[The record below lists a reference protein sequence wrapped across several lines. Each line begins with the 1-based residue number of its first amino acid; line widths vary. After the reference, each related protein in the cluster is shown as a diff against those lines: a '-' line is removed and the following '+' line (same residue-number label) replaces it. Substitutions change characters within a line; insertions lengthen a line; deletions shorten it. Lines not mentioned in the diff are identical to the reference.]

1 MTEYKIG
8 GYKIPD
14 IYQGGYSSL
23 DPSNNY
29 ITAGTLGTTTD
40 PRTANILQEVSTK
53 LSSGVKQIEIAA
65 VSPEVFDAMPKQH
78 LKEVNRLS
86 KLTGIDVSLHAPV
99 IDVSGIDPRSGFSES
114 ERELSERKVT
124 EALLRAK
131 ELNPDGNIPVTF
143 HSAEGIPGSQFL
155 PPSERKE
162 GEEEY
167 KRVIVINKET
177 GKLAPLEEEKK
188 FYPGE
193 VEVREEVYSPENNLK
208 VLNHTEWD
216 NTLSQ
221 IEFNRVRAEEILK
234 DVNPIFREL
243 YVNWRAAEINPAA
256 VPASALHELNN
267 LSAEES
273 EQLRKI
279 HAAATYTDQAT
290 KTAIAA
296 FDKAYANSKTE
307 EEKKLLE
314 LASKKYGEMLG
325 IKDGKKTDPKSFDPK
340 TQSSALFTLIR
351 GLEKLSPELYVP
363 IEGFA
368 VEKSAKTFG
377 NAAFNSYKKFKDK
390 APTLVIE
397 NPPAGFALSTGEDI
411 KNMVKES
418 RKHFV
423 ENAIRPTDK
432 GGLGMG
438 ESQAKQE
445 AEKIIGATWDVGH
458 INMLRK
464 YGYSEED
471 IVKETEKI
479 APYVKHVHLSDNF
492 GFEHTELP
500 MGMGNVPLKK
510 MMEKL
515 GEKGVDAKKIIEAGH
530 WWQHFKT
537 PPFQEVL
544 EAVGSPVYSM
554 KMAPYW
560 NQAAGLQEGYFSGYG
575 QMLPQ
580 INYET
585 FGAGFSQLPQELGGQ
600 MQGAKGSRM
609 SGRSME

>member
-1 MTEYKIG
+1 MAEYKKG

-14 IYQGGYSSL
+14 IYQGGYSSF
-23 DPSNNY
+23 DSSNNY
-29 ITAGTLGTTTD
+29 MTAGTMGMTTD
-40 PRTANILQEVSTK
+40 PRVANILQEVSTK
-53 LSSGVKQIEIAA
+53 LSSGAKQIEISA

-99 IDVSGIDPRSGFSES
+99 MDVSGIDPRSGFSES

-143 HSAEGIPGSQFL
+143 HSAEGIPSSQLL

-162 GEEEY
+162 EE
-167 KRVIVINKET
+167 KHRKLIVVNKET
-177 GKLAPLEEEKK
+177 GKMAPLEPEIRYIPGTEKLK
-188 FYPGE
+188 PE
-193 VEVREEVYSPENNLK
+193 KRSPEQRRDT
-208 VLNHTEWD
+208 LNETEWD
-216 NTLSQ
+216 NSLSQ
-221 IEFNRVRAEEILK
+221 VFFNQERAQEILGKNQVQIQHILEEMNQMQETTGKIDPRIFSPNQIQAYNNLQSVENYLGDVHQQVNALFSKAYEFGDEHQKEILK
-234 DVNPIFREL
+234 A
-243 YVNWRAAEINPAA
+243 Y
-256 VPASALHELNN
+256 
-267 LSAEES
+267 S
-273 EQLRKI
+273 EQFRKDTEKN
-279 HAAATYTDQAT
+279 HGNPFAYAQAT
-290 KTAIAA
+290 RDLI
-296 FDKAYANSKTE
+296 NNM
-307 EEKKLLE
+307 KKSHQV
-314 LASKKYGEMLG
+314 APEMW
-325 IKDGKKTDPKSFDPK
+325 
-340 TQSSALFTLIR
+340 
-351 GLEKLSPELYVP
+351 VP
-363 IEGFA
+363 IEEFA
-368 VEKSAKTFG
+368 VEKSSQTFG

-411 KNMVKES
+411 KNMVVES
-418 RKHFV
+418 REKFI
-423 ENAIRPTDK
+423 ERAMKPDDK
-432 GGLGMG
+432 KLPKDQRGLGMPR
-438 ESQAKQE
+438 SQAKKE
-445 AEKIIGATWDVGH
+445 AEKLIGATWDVGH

-464 YGYSEED
+464 YGYSEKE
-471 IVKETEKI
+471 IVEETKKV

-500 MGMGNVPLKK
+500 MGMGNVPIKK

-515 GEKGVDAKKIIEAGH
+515 GKKGVESKKIIEAAS

-537 PPFQEVL
+537 PPFQETL

-554 KMAPYW
+554 KMAPFWY
-560 NQAAGLQEGYFSGYG
+560 QAAGLREEYSSGYG

-600 MQGAKGSRM
+600 MPGAKGSRM